1 MISLVVTHYTILSG
15 ETIMVKDTQK
25 TVLVTGGNRGI
36 GLALAKE
43 LKSQGSIKY

>member
-1 MISLVVTHYTILSG
+1 LNIDSVYNPAYLKS
-15 ETIMVKDTQK
+15 K